1 MGKPVFLPG
10 RDEAVPAHFG
20 EPLIEQRKFAEGEA
34 VVDASHRG
42 VVRVSGPDRASWLHS
57 LTTAHIS
64 ARQPGESFELLVL
77 SPRGH
82 IEHHARVVAGAD
94 AMWLTVETG
103 HAGDLASWLDS
114 MKFMKDVEVVDV
126 TSEWACVLA
135 PSALAEKIA
144 HQTSPPVWRNAWP
157 TVQDGSCGYG
167 GPEDESHPGHELDF
181 CEVLIP
187 RPSLDEVLQDVPHV
201 GYWAFEALRVAAWLP
216 RFGLETDHRTIPH
229 EIDWLRTTVHLTK
242 GCYRGQETV
251 ARVKNLGKPPRRLA
265 MVHLDGS
272 DHVLPEVGADVVLG
286 DRVIGR
292 LTSVAQHYVEG
303 PIGLVVVRRATDD
316 TAELTVGGIPASQV
330 RIVR

>member
-1 MGKPVFLPG
+1 MGEPVFLPG
-10 RDEAVPAHFG
+10 LDEAVPAHFG
-20 EPLIEQRKFAEGEA
+20 EPLIEQRRFAEGGA
-34 VVDASHRG
+34 VVEASHRG

-57 LTTAHIS
+57 LTTAHITDR
-64 ARQPGESFELLVL
+64 AQDESFELLVL

-82 IEHHARVVAGAD
+82 IEHHARVVVGPD
-94 AMWLTVETG
+94 AMWLTVEPG
-103 HAGDLASWLDS
+103 HAGDLTTWLTS
-114 MKFMKDVEVVDV
+114 MRFMKDVEVTDV

-144 HQTSPPVWRNAWP
+144 HETSPPVWGNAWP

-167 GPEDESHPGHELDF
+167 APEDGTHPGHELDF
-181 CEVLIP
+181 REVLVP
-187 RPSLDEVLQDVPHV
+187 RARLEELWSDVPRV

-229 EIDWLRTTVHLTK
+229 ELDWLRTTVHLTK

-272 DHVLPEVGADVVLG
+272 DHVLPDVGADVVL
-286 DRVIGR
+286 DERVVGR
-292 LTSVAQHYVEG
+292 LTSVAQHYVDG
-303 PIGLVVVRRATDD
+303 PVGLVVVRRAIDD
-316 TAELTVGGIPASQV
+316 EAQLSVGGIPASQV
-330 RIVR
+330 PIVR